1 VPVAGLAPL
10 RHRPFALFWVGA
22 ATSDVGTWV
31 QLAAIGSLVAATSGS
46 ALATGLVAAATFAP
60 QGICSP
66 LGGVIADRLDRRRV
80 FLATLAVQTVVTA
93 TIAVVVASGVRS
105 AATLSALV
113 LVQSASGALGGPSM
127 QAILPDL
134 VPRSELTAAVA
145 LGLTGWNSGRVVG
158 PLLAA
163 ALVPFGTHWA
173 IAANAISFAALWCA
187 IALFRRPFPPAA
199 GRRSSIGVELA
210 DGVRALLATRGCIVA
225 LVTALMMH
233 LVFIPF
239 MGLLPAAAKD
249 LIERR
254 DATGVIDD
262 DRVASTA
269 AWLMS
274 AQGIGAI
281 IGSVAVASIIAMF
294 DRSTIVAAA
303 LAVIAVLVPLHAFAP
318 TTATTALVV
327 AVLGGVIAMCQS
339 TMGGVVQ
346 RDAPPEHRGRILSWY
361 FGIIGLSY
369 GVGLT
374 IVGAISDRFG
384 PRTTFA
390 VAGVIVGV
398 FALVAV
404 RTPAWRTGLDGTIP
418 DGSGFATDE
427 LHDRGHAGMKRTLD
441 DAALELEEMDRRE
454 THHLGADR
462 IGRQHEAGI

>member
-10 RHRPFALFWVGA
+10 RHRSFALFWVGA
-22 ATSDVGTWV
+22 ATSDIGTWV
-31 QLAAIGSLVAATSGS
+31 QLAAIGSLVAATRPVAS
-46 ALATGLVAAATFAP
+46 ALPDVAAATFAP

-93 TIAVVVASGVRS
+93 TIAVVIASGVRS
-105 AATLSALV
+105 ATTLSALV
-113 LVQSASGALGGPSM
+113 LLQSASGALGGPSM

-158 PLLAA
+158 PLIAA
-163 ALVPFGTHWA
+163 LLVPFGTHWA
-173 IAANAISFAALWCA
+173 IAANAVSFAALWCA
-187 IALFRRPFPPAA
+187 IALFRRPFPPAP
-199 GRRSSIGVELA
+199 GRRGTIGAELA

-249 LIERR
+249 LLERR
-254 DATGVIDD
+254 GTSAVIDD
-262 DRVASTA
+262 DAVAATA

-274 AQGIGAI
+274 AQGVGAI
-281 IGSVAVASIIAMF
+281 IGSLAVASLVSMF
-294 DRSTIVAAA
+294 DRSTLMAAA
-303 LAVIAVLVPLHAFAP
+303 LVAVALLVPLHAFMP
-318 TTATTALVV
+318 TTASTAAVV
-327 AVLGGVIAMCQS
+327 FVLGGVIAVCQS
-339 TMGGVVQ
+339 TIGGVVQ
-346 RDAPPEHRGRILSWY
+346 RDAPAEHRGRILSWY

-374 IVGAISDRFG
+374 IVGAIVDRFG
-384 PRTTFA
+384 PRTTF
-390 VAGVIVGV
+390 V
-398 FALVAV
+398 FAGSIVAAFAFGAA
-404 RTPAWRTGLDGTIP
+404 RSFRWRSGM
-418 DGSGFATDE
+418 DGSGLPADE
-427 LHDRGHAGMKRTLD
+427 LHDGRGAGVERTLD
-441 DAALELEEMDRRE
+441 DQPLTLDEVDRRQAGE
-454 THHLGADR
+454 LGTDG